1 MENRKKFIALACLYT
16 AQLIPGHF
24 ATNAL
29 PVIMRN
35 EGFSLRS
42 IGFAG
47 MISMPWALKF
57 LWSPA
62 VDRWG
67 RGKNHYR
74 KWIFLMQ
81 IFFALTT
88 LAAAFFSLSENFI
101 TVIMLMTLSYFFAST
116 QDVAVDAY
124 AVKMLQPSERG
135 IGNGIQAAGNMLGV
149 VLGSSLA
156 LILYIRTSWE
166 TTLITLFV
174 VTLLLSVPLYFS
186 GEKKTQEQQKTASY
200 EDIVSFFRIS
210 GIRRLIPVMLLS
222 FGGVFS
228 SMTMIKPLMID
239 QGYSWSFVSA
249 AVGLY
254 PLAGVPAALA
264 AGFAV
269 KKYGRKKVM
278 LISSAFQIF
287 ACLMLVPVASGKGG
301 AYLIQAAMCTVFVS
315 FSLLLTVFN
324 TIAMDFARS
333 GREGTD
339 FTLFMSVTFFGG
351 MFIAGISGVVAQYFG
366 YETLFILCAFIC
378 LLVYLMLENLF
389 RNGRITDTEEC
400 ESGCPDGVQ

>member
-1 MENRKKFIALACLYT
+1 MENRKKFLALACLYT

-57 LWSPA
+57 LWSPV

-74 KWIFLMQ
+74 KWIFVMQ
-81 IFFALTT
+81 ILFASAT
-88 LAAAFFSLSENFI
+88 LASAFFSLNENFM

-116 QDVAVDAY
+116 QDIAVDAY
-124 AVKMLQPSERG
+124 AVKMLEPAERG
-135 IGNGIQAAGNMLGV
+135 VGNGIQAGGNMLGV

-156 LILYIRTSWE
+156 LILYIRTSWG
-166 TTLITLFV
+166 TTLVTLFI
-174 VTLLLSVPLYFS
+174 VTMLLSAPLIFS
-186 GEKKTQEQQKTASY
+186 GEEKSPDPVRAASY
-200 EDIVSFFRIS
+200 RDIVSFFRIS
-210 GIRRLIPVMLLS
+210 GIKRLIPVMLLA

-228 SMTMIKPLMID
+228 AMTMIKPLMID
-239 QGYSWSFVSA
+239 QGYSWNFISA
-249 AVGLY
+249 AIGLY
-254 PLAGVPAALA
+254 PLAGVPAALT

-269 KKYGRKKVM
+269 KKYGRRKVM
-278 LISSAFQIF
+278 LASSAFQIF
-287 ACLMLVPVASGKGG
+287 ACLMLVPVASGNGG
-301 AYLIQAAMCTVFVS
+301 IYLIQVAMCVVFIS

-324 TIAMDFARS
+324 TIAMDFARK

-339 FTLFMSVTFFGG
+339 FTMFMSVTFFGG
-351 MFIAGISGVVAQYFG
+351 MFIAGISGAVAQYFG
-366 YETLFILCAFIC
+366 YVILFLLCSFIC
-378 LLVYLMLENLF
+378 LLVYLLLENLF
-389 RNGRITDTEEC
+389 HNGRIADTEEC

>member
-1 MENRKKFIALACLYT
+1 MENRRKFIALACLYT

-29 PVIMRN
+29 PVIMRS
-35 EGFSLRS
+35 EGFSLQS

-47 MISMPWALKF
+47 MISVPWALKF
-57 LWSPA
+57 LWSPV
-62 VDRWG
+62 VDRCG

-81 IFFALTT
+81 ILFALIT
-88 LAAAFFSLSENFI
+88 LAAAFFSLSENFM
-101 TVIMLMTLSYFFAST
+101 TVIILMTLSYFFAST

-166 TTLITLFV
+166 TTLITLFM
-174 VTLLLSVPLYFS
+174 VTLMLSVPLYFS
-186 GEKKTQEQQKTASY
+186 GEKKTPEHQKTASY
-200 EDIVSFFRIS
+200 ADMVSFFKIN
-210 GIRRLIPVMLLS
+210 GIRRLVPVLLLP

-278 LISSAFQIF
+278 LVSSAFQIF
-287 ACLMLVPVASGKGG
+287 ACLMLVPVAAGKGG
-301 AYLIQAAMCTVFVS
+301 VYLIQVSMCTVFIS

-351 MFIAGISGVVAQYFG
+351 MFIAGISGVIAQHFG
-366 YETLFILCAFIC
+366 YEALFVLCAFIC
-378 LLVYLMLENLF
+378 LLVYLMLLNLF
-389 RNGRITDTEEC
+389 RKGGITEAERNNSVCT
-400 ESGCPDGVQ
+400 GVV